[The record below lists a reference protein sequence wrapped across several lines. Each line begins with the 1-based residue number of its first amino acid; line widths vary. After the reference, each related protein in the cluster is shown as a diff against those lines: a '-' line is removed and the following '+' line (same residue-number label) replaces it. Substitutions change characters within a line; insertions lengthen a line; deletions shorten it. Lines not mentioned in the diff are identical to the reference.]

1 MFGLEPIFEE
11 GLRELLDAANKLK
24 DAEPEATLFV
34 AWRACQRPPVL
45 FPLLSNR
52 QSGDRLP
59 LWADRPLN

>member
-24 DAEPEATLFV
+24 DAAPKRRSSSLGELASAAPSS
-34 AWRACQRPPVL
+34 

-52 QSGDRLP
+52 QSGDKLP
-59 LWADRPLN
+59 LRADRQPN